1 MIKNWIKIA
10 FRNFAKN
17 KLAAFINIFGLTIGM
32 VGVILTILYWKDEL
46 SYNQWNSEK
55 DDVYQVVHQ
64 MGEGDIWSSGTIPE
78 GPKLK
83 EKFPE
88 VIDYLYLDWM
98 TGAIVESNGK
108 SNYLNGLLGTSS
120 TFFEFFPFE
129 FLEGSPKGV
138 LNDLQSI
145 VISQKWKNQLF
156 PETTA
161 LGKTIKLDGKDY
173 IVKGVYENELNSSE
187 QPDAVIPLNWN
198 EIWNN
203 YANAWGNYSF
213 KLYVK
218 LQPQSLSPELLKKFN
233 HEIVYVNQVIP
244 YSKGEGMTP
253 EQYIEK
259 YGTTDILLD
268 RLSEMR
274 LFAKGDGG
282 SIGKGKIS
290 LLYIMT
296 GLSLVILLLSCVNF
310 INLSTANALKRAK
323 EVGVRK
329 ALGAQR
335 KNVILQFILE
345 SFILCLFAFVLAL
358 ALSEILLPYFNE
370 YFNKSLELKFGSM
383 LLYLATILVVVVLI
397 SGLIPALYLSKFQ
410 PLKVLKGNFSRS
422 KSGVWVRNG
431 LMGFQFFISAFFFV
445 GGLVVYMQV
454 QYMMNRDLGF
464 KADQTAVVYMN
475 NYKDTTRYEKYE
487 LIKQA
492 FKNID
497 GVEAI
502 SSGMRV
508 PGYMS
513 NNSSNLNYREKSI
526 QTTSCAMD
534 YGFLDVMNVKLI
546 SGRKLSPEIASDS
559 TQNIL
564 VNETLAKKLG
574 LKDPI
579 NVEVQ
584 SGMNDQKFKIVGV
597 VQDFFVEGFGREINP
612 TIFFHWKTV
621 NWQKANLRA
630 VLFKIN
636 PKKTES
642 AMNEIEKRWKTQIE
656 PGYPF
661 NYSFIDQQFAR
672 TYDQYKKQ
680 KNIFFILTTVVVLI
694 ALLGLFGLVSFIIEQ
709 RMREISI
716 RKVLGADSG
725 DIVKM
730 FSKTYVIIA
739 GISVVLSIPVT
750 YYLMQKWL
758 ENFVYRID
766 LPWWPFLVAFVVIIL
781 LAFLVVSIRAL
792 RATKNNPVIY
802 LKYE

>member
-1 MIKNWIKIA
+1 MINNWIKIA

-46 SYNQWNSEK
+46 SYNQWNPEK
-55 DDVYQVVHQ
+55 DNVYQVVHQ
-64 MGEGDIWSSGTIPE
+64 MDDGDIWSSGTIPE

-88 VIDYLYLDWM
+88 ITDYLYLDWM
-98 TGAIVESNGK
+98 TGALVESNGK
-108 SNYLNGLLGTSS
+108 STYLNGLLSTTSN
-120 TFFEFFPFE
+120 FFDFFPFE
-129 FLEGSPKGV
+129 FTEGSAKGI
-138 LNDLQSI
+138 LNDLQS
-145 VISQKWKNQLF
+145 VAISQEWKNQLF
-156 PETTA
+156 SETSA
-161 LGKTIKLDGKDY
+161 LGKTIKIEGKDY
-173 IVKGVYENELNSSE
+173 IVKGVYQNNFNSSE
-187 QPDAVIPLNWN
+187 QPDAVIPFNWN
-198 EIWNN
+198 ELWNN
-203 YANAWGNYSF
+203 YSTAWGNYSY
-213 KLYVK
+213 KLYIK
-218 LQPQSLSPELLKKFN
+218 LKPGSISPELLKKFN
-233 HEIVYVNQVIP
+233 HEIVYINQVIP
-244 YSKGEGMTP
+244 YSKEGGMTP

-259 YGTTDILLD
+259 YGNTEILLD
-268 RLSEMR
+268 KLSDMR
-274 LFAKGDGG
+274 LFSQGDGG
-282 SIGKGKIS
+282 TIGKGNVS

-296 GLSLVILLLSCVNF
+296 GLSIVILLLSCVNF

-329 ALGAQR
+329 ALGAKR
-335 KNVILQFILE
+335 KNVVLQFILE

-383 LLYLATILVVVVLI
+383 LLYLAMILAVVVLI
-397 SGLIPALYLSKFQ
+397 SGLFPALYLSKFQ

-454 QYMMNRDLGF
+454 HYMMNRDLGF

-487 LIKQA
+487 LLKHT
-492 FKNID
+492 FKNIK
-497 GVEAI
+497 GVEEI

-513 NNSSNLNYREKSI
+513 NNSSNLMYLEKSV
-526 QTTSCAMD
+526 QATSCAMD
-534 YGFLDVMNVKLI
+534 YNFLDLMNVKLV

-564 VNETLAKKLG
+564 VNETLVKKLG
-574 LKDPI
+574 VKDPI
-579 NVEVQ
+579 GLEVK
-584 SGMNDQKFKIVGV
+584 SGMNDQTFKIVGV
-597 VQDFFVEGFGREINP
+597 VQDFFVEGFRREINP

-621 NWQKANLRA
+621 NWQRGNLSA

-636 PKKTES
+636 PETTES
-642 AMNEIEKRWKTQIE
+642 TLNEIEKRWKTQVE

-661 NYSFIDQQFAR
+661 KYSFIDQQFVR

-730 FSKTYVIIA
+730 FSKTYVVIA
-739 GISVVLSIPVT
+739 SISVTLSIPVT

-758 ENFVYRID
+758 ENFVYRIE
-766 LPWWPFLVAFVVIIL
+766 LPWWPFLLAFIVIIL
-781 LAFLVVSIRAL
+781 LTLLVVSIRSL
-792 RATKNNPVIY
+792 RATRNNPVDY

>member
-1 MIKNWIKIA
+1 MINNWIKIA

-17 KLAAFINIFGLTIGM
+17 KLATFINVFGLTIGM

-46 SYNQWNSEK
+46 SYNQWNPEK
-55 DDVYQVVHQ
+55 DNVYQVVHQ
-64 MGEGDIWSSGTIPE
+64 MGDGDIWSSGTIPE

-88 VIDYLYLDWM
+88 VTDYLYLDWM
-98 TGAIVESNGK
+98 TGALVQSNGK
-108 SNYLNGLLGTSS
+108 STYLNGLLSVTPQ
-120 TFFEFFPFE
+120 FFNFFPFE
-129 FLEGSPKGV
+129 FTEGSANGV
-138 LNDLQSI
+138 LNDLQS
-145 VISQKWKNQLF
+145 VTISQKWKNQLF

-161 LGKTIKLDGKDY
+161 LGKSIKIEGKDY
-173 IVKGVYENELNSSE
+173 IVKGVYENDLNSSE

-198 EIWNN
+198 ELWNN
-203 YANAWGNYSF
+203 NSTAWGNYSY

-218 LQPQSLSPELLKKFN
+218 LKPGSLSPGLLKKFN
-233 HEIVYVNQVIP
+233 HEVFYVNQILP
-244 YSKGEGMTP
+244 TAKESGMTA
-253 EQYIEK
+253 EQVVEK
-259 YGTTDILLD
+259 YGETQILLD
-268 RLSEMR
+268 KLNDMR
-274 LFAKGDGG
+274 LFSKGDGG
-282 SIGKGKIS
+282 TIGKGNAS

-296 GLSLVILLLSCVNF
+296 GLSIVILLLSCVNF

-358 ALSEILLPYFNE
+358 ALSEVLLPYFNE

-383 LLYLATILVVVVLI
+383 LLYLAMILAVVVLI
-397 SGLIPALYLSKFQ
+397 SGLFPALYLSKFQ

-475 NYKDTTRYEKYE
+475 NYKDTTRYEKFE
-487 LIKQA
+487 LIKQT

-513 NNSSNLNYREKSI
+513 NNSSNLNYQEKSV

-534 YGFLDVMNVKLI
+534 YDFLDLMNVKLI

-564 VNETLAKKLG
+564 VNETLVKKLG
-574 LKDPI
+574 IKDPI
-579 NVEVQ
+579 GIEVQ

-597 VQDFFVEGFGREINP
+597 VQDFFVEGFRREINP

-621 NWQKANLRA
+621 NWQKRNLSA

-636 PKKTES
+636 PEKTES
-642 AMNEIEKRWKTQIE
+642 AMNEIEKRWKTQVE

-730 FSKTYVIIA
+730 FSKTYVIVA
-739 GISVVLSIPVT
+739 SISVILSIPVT